1 MAASARGRRTPLV
14 RVMAPRA
21 KKFGHAYLQWAFSE
35 SEAAVLFLRQHAEAQ
50 KLLVRMEK
58 KPGKG
63 KALTVF
69 AHKEA
74 RAVYDL
80 LTRETVFEL
89 HKFRNSS
96 GSRAAEPAASL
107 DTQGDPPERLS
118 LAP

>member
-1 MAASARGRRTPLV
+1 MAASARGLRTPLV

-21 KKFGHAYLQWAFSE
+21 KKIRHAYLQWAF

-50 KLLVRMEK
+50 KLLARVEK

-69 AHKEA
+69 AHKGA

-89 HKFRNSS
+89 HKVRNSS

-107 DTQGDPPERLS
+107 DTQGDPPERPS